1 MCDLSDFERGQI
13 VGARLAGASV
23 TKTAELF
30 NVSRATVSTVITA
43 YTKHGKTSSAKRN
56 SGRKPKLTNRDRRT
70 LKRIVARQHKTTAA
84 RVTAELNTHLSN
96 TVSIKTVRR
105 ELHNANIHGR
115 AAIAKP
121 LITEANA
128 KLRKKW
134 CHDHKTWTLD
144 DWKNVVWSDESL
156 FTLFP
161 TNGRVYVWRTPK
173 EAYDPDCL
181 LPTVK
186 HGGGSVMIWAAI
198 SWYSAGPIIHIT
210 GRITANEYLDI
221 LNDEVLTMAS
231 ILLPNTAIFQDDNA
245 PIHTAKKVQSW
256 FEEHHNIIT
265 HLPWPAQSPD
275 LNIIEPLWGVLEKRV
290 RSRFPSPTSLKQLA
304 DVLVQEWDNIPL
316 ETIQTLYESIP
327 RRIAAVLQA
336 NGGPTPY

>member
-1 MCDLSDFERGQI
+1 MGDLSDFERGQI

-30 NVSRATVSTVITA
+30 NVSRATVSTVMTA
-43 YTKHGKTSSAKRN
+43 YTKHGQTTCAKKR
-56 SGRKPKLTNRDRRT
+56 SGRKTTLTDRDRRI
-70 LKRIVARQHKTTAA
+70 LKRIVAKQHKTTAA
-84 RVTAELNTHLSN
+84 KVTAELNSHLNNPIS
-96 TVSIKTVRR
+96 TKTVRW
-105 ELHNANIHGR
+105 EFHESNIYGR
-115 AAIAKP
+115 AAISKP
-121 LITEANA
+121 LITDANA

-134 CHDHKTWTLD
+134 CRDHKTWTID
-144 DWKNVVWSDESL
+144 DWKNVVWSDESS

-198 SWYSAGPIIHIT
+198 SWYSAGPIIT
-210 GRITANEYLDI
+210 LNGRITANEYLNI
-221 LNDEVLTMAS
+221 LNDEVQTMTS

-256 FEEHHNIIT
+256 FEEHRNIIK

-275 LNIIEPLWGVLEKRV
+275 LNIIEPLWGVLEQRV
-290 RSRFPSPTSLKQLA
+290 RSRFPPPSSLKQLA
-304 DVLVQEWDNIPL
+304 KMLVEEWDNIPL
-316 ETIQTLYESIP
+316 DTIRTLYESIP
-327 RRIAAVLQA
+327 RRITAVLKA
-336 NGGPTPY
+336 NGGPTHY